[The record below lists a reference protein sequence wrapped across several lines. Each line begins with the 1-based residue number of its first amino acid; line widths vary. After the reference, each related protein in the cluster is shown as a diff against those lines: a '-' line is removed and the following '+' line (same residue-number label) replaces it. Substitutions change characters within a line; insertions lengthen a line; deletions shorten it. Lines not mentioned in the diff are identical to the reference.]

1 MKKILL
7 LFSIVLTVTAVQAQT
22 NVYNYGFNGTTAN
35 MTTAGWTRTNQ
46 STVTA
51 PTAPST
57 TLWTVSTI
65 TARTVNSAANPPV
78 RNNPFNDVVVANG
91 QTTPVPN
98 GHLGG
103 ANSFALVNFTSTS
116 STLAMGATISNW
128 LITPIITVQNGDI
141 ISFYSRLGKI
151 PGSTGAGFPDRLQL
165 RMSLDGAFSI
175 DPSTGP
181 NDVGTY
187 TNILVDIN
195 PTLVTGV
202 YPQVWT
208 QYSYTV
214 EGLIAPTDVKI
225 GFRYFVE
232 NGGANGPKSDIIGI
246 DTFSIDRPALSTNN
260 FFTENF
266 KIYPNPVN
274 NVLNINTNNNQKILA
289 AEITD
294 TNGRIVIKT
303 DNNANQIDTNDLKT
317 GLYFIKIITAEGS
330 GTCKF
335 VKL

>member
-7 LFSIVLTVTAVQAQT
+7 LLSIVMIVTSVQAQT

-46 STVTA
+46 STVTS

-57 TLWTVSTI
+57 TLWTVAAI
-65 TARTVNSAANPPV
+65 TARVVNSAATPPI

-187 TNILVDIN
+187 TNLLVDIN

-208 QYSYTV
+208 QYNYTV
-214 EGLIAPTDVKI
+214 EGLSAPTDVKI

-274 NVLNINTNNNQKILA
+274 NVLNIADNKNLEILA

-294 TNGRIVIKT
+294 TNGRIIIKT
-303 DNNANQIDTNDLKT
+303 NNNAIAIDTNELKT
-317 GLYFIKIITAEGS
+317 GVYFIKIITAKGF
-330 GTCKF
+330 GATKF

>member
-1 MKKILL
+1 MKKLLLLL
-7 LFSIVLTVTAVQAQT
+7 LFASIATTLAQT

-46 STVTA
+46 STVTP
-51 PTAPST
+51 PTLAST
-57 TLWTVSTI
+57 VLWTVSTI
-65 TARTVNSAANPPV
+65 TARTVNTAANPPV

-103 ANSFALVNFTSTS
+103 ANSFALVNFLSTS
-116 STLAMGATISNW
+116 STLATGAIISNW
-128 LITPIITVQNGDI
+128 LITPIITVENGDV

-181 NDVGTY
+181 ADVGTY
-187 TNILVDIN
+187 TNLLVDIN
-195 PTLVTGV
+195 PTLITGV

-214 EGLIAPTDVKI
+214 EGLSAPTDVKI

-232 NGGANGPKSDIIGI
+232 DGGANGPKSDIVGI
-246 DTFSIDRPALSTNN
+246 DTFSVDRPALLTNS

-274 NVLNINTNNNQKILA
+274 NILNIANNKNHEILA
-289 AEITD
+289 LEITD
-294 TNGRIVIKT
+294 INGRVVIKT
-303 DNNANQIDTNDLKT
+303 TNNGTSIDTNDLKT
-317 GLYFIKIITAEGS
+317 GVYFIKINTAEGS
-330 GTCKF
+330 GTSKF